1 MPILLVL
8 ILLAV
13 LGLFWPIVVAAVMLF
28 PVGVALLWE
37 VVKEHPI
44 ASVVCGI
51 LLIIYV
57 AIEAIAEAVDDEKK
71 L

>member
-13 LGLFWPIVVAAVMLF
+13 LGLFWPILVAAVVLF

-51 LLIIYV
+51 LLICM
-57 AIEAIAEAVDDEKK
+57 AIAGGSTTSAAI
-71 L
+71 

>member
-13 LGLFWPIVVAAVMLF
+13 LGLFWPILVGAVVLF

-51 LLIIYV
+51 LLICM
-57 AIEAIAEAVDDEKK
+57 AIAGADED
-71 L
+71 